1 LFIIILEFKTGLK
14 RARKLNIVLIDFQ
27 TFIFVAVAA
36 AVVAEEFNFERLFFS
51 EKSYLKMPNSQA
63 AHFWDSSLLKCQ
75 HLRSYYLK
83 FFKYLKKYTH

>member
-36 AVVAEEFNFERLFFS
+36 AAVVGEEFNFERLVFQR
-51 EKSYLKMPNSQA
+51 N
-63 AHFWDSSLLKCQ
+63 HI
-75 HLRSYYLK
+75 
-83 FFKYLKKYTH
+83 